1 MHAAGVGQIEV
12 TRAAG
17 RSRVTRAYAT
27 SPLRLLTP
35 RNHGD
40 AAWIYAASYGGGLLG
55 GDRVQLSVK
64 VADGARAFLSTQAS
78 TKIYRSDRP
87 ADFALTATVGPSAH
101 LVVWPDPV
109 VCFAGSSYRQR
120 QQFDVDGTG
129 VLVLVDWMTSGR
141 RGSGE
146 RWRFTR
152 YDSRLT
158 IRTDDRLVLLDAL
171 SLDAGDGDLRLRMGR
186 FDVVAAAAIVGTAV
200 REEIDGILTRISA
213 IPFERS
219 PDMLLSVA
227 PLANRGCLMRVAGR
241 SVQDVARVLGHN
253 LAFVSAL
260 LGDDPWARK
269 W

>member
-1 MHAAGVGQIEV
+1 MHGAGVGHIEV
-12 TRAAG
+12 TRSAG
-17 RSRVTRAYAT
+17 RSLVTRAYAT

-55 GDRVQLSVK
+55 GDRVAMSVR
-64 VADGARAFLSTQAS
+64 VEGGARAFLSTQAS

-87 ADFALTATVGPSAH
+87 AALELSATIGPSAQ

-129 VLVLVDWMTSGR
+129 GLVLVDWMTSGR

-158 IRTDDRLVLLDAL
+158 IRVDGRLVLLDAL
-171 SLDAGDGDLRLRMGR
+171 ALDAGDGDLRSRMGR
-186 FDVVAAAAIVGTAV
+186 FDVVGAAAIVGAAV
-200 REEIDGILTRISA
+200 RGPIDEILTRISA

-219 PDMLLSVA
+219 PDLLLSVA
-227 PLANRGCLMRVAGR
+227 PLANMGCIVRVAGR